1 MQRGVL
7 IKKTI
12 ENHLGKNEIDE
23 ERKKKKNDKEE
34 MDDLAFYMNTS
45 MNFGPRT
52 RKKTQPIKTIKKPT
66 QTKPTQ
72 KKVIQ
77 TKPKKEEKTDLEK
90 AVTKL
95 EKLNVS
101 LKPKSKVKKE
111 DINDKFMKEL
121 QKQPVYVRD
130 YNEKIFEIFYEFI
143 KETQIIKKKKSK
155 EKKMEEEIEE
165 ENEEENEKLK
175 KLIKYH
181 DINTENIVKFLDEI
195 REKSDS
201 KFKFTEY
208 FSYYLLQKIVNGDIK
223 MKYLVC
229 NGESF
234 EKDYKDFLELQLKL
248 KELIKDIDN
257 PIAKELSKDNFF
269 NLENLKN
276 NIFELLKD
284 SSLSEE
290 IKTILKKMKSLLI
303 KKICIKLK
311 LFVENHI
318 NSLGNLV
325 SH

>member
-1 MQRGVL
+1 MQGGVPT
-7 IKKTI
+7 KETI
-12 ENHLGKNEIDE
+12 VTHLQKNETDK
-23 ERKKKKNDKEE
+23 ERKKKKEENDK
-34 MDDLAFYMNTS
+34 MDDLVSSMNMG

-52 RKKTQPIKTIKKPT
+52 RKKTQPRKTITKPT
-66 QTKPTQ
+66 QTKKTTQ
-72 KKVIQ
+72 PKKVVL
-77 TKPKKEEKTDLEK
+77 KKTDLDK
-90 AVTKL
+90 VVSRL

-101 LKPKSKVKKE
+101 LKPKTKKE
-111 DINDKFMKEL
+111 DINDKFIKEL

-130 YNEKIFEIFYEFI
+130 YNEKLFEILYKFI
-143 KETQIIKKKKSK
+143 KDTKF
-155 EKKMEEEIEE
+155 EED
-165 ENEEENEKLK
+165 NEELK
-175 KLIKYH
+175 DMIKYH
-181 DINTENIVKFLDEI
+181 NINTENILKFLDEI
-195 REKSDS
+195 KGKSNS

-234 EKDYKDFLELQLKL
+234 EKDYKGFLELQLKL
-248 KELIKDIDN
+248 KELIKDIDY

-276 NIFELLKD
+276 NISELLKD

-311 LFVENHI
+311 LFVNNHI
-318 NSLGNLV
+318 NSLGNLI
-325 SH
+325 SR

>member
-1 MQRGVL
+1 MQGGVPT
-7 IKKTI
+7 KKTI
-12 ENHLGKNEIDE
+12 ITYLQKNETDK
-23 ERKKKKNDKEE
+23 ERNKEREKKKNDKEE
-34 MDDLAFYMNTS
+34 MDDLVNYMNMG

-52 RKKTQPIKTIKKPT
+52 RKKTQPIKTI
-66 QTKPTQ
+66 TKPIQ
-72 KKVIQ
+72 KKTIQ
-77 TKPKKEEKTDLEK
+77 TKPKKEKKTDLEK

-121 QKQPVYVRD
+121 KKQPVYVRD
-130 YNEKIFEIFYEFI
+130 YNEKVFEIFYKFI
-143 KETQIIKKKKSK
+143 KETK
-155 EKKMEEEIEE
+155 IEE
-165 ENEEENEKLK
+165 DNEELK
-175 KLIKYH
+175 DMIKYH
-181 DINTENIVKFLDEI
+181 NINTENIVKFLDEI

-276 NIFELLKD
+276 NISELLKD
-284 SSLSEE
+284 SSLSDD

-318 NSLGNLV
+318 NSLGNLI

>member
-1 MQRGVL
+1 MQGGVPT
-7 IKKTI
+7 KKTI
-12 ENHLGKNEIDE
+12 LTHLQKNETDK
-23 ERKKKKNDKEE
+23 EREKKKNDKEK
-34 MDDLAFYMNTS
+34 MDDLVSFMNMG

-52 RKKTQPIKTIKKPT
+52 RKKTQPIKTIIKPT
-66 QTKPTQ
+66 QS
-72 KKVIQ
+72 KKTV
-77 TKPKKEEKTDLEK
+77 KDKKTDLDK
-90 AVTKL
+90 TISKL

-101 LKPKSKVKKE
+101 LKPKLKPKKE

-121 QKQPVYVRD
+121 KKQPVYVRD
-130 YNEKIFEIFYEFI
+130 YNEKVFEIFYKFI
-143 KETQIIKKKKSK
+143 KETK
-155 EKKMEEEIEE
+155 IEE
-165 ENEEENEKLK
+165 DNEELK
-175 KLIKYH
+175 DMIKYH
-181 DINTENIVKFLDEI
+181 NINTENILKFLDEI
-195 REKSDS
+195 KGKSDS
-201 KFKFTEY
+201 NFKFTEY

-234 EKDYKDFLELQLKL
+234 EKDYKEFLELQLKL

-276 NIFELLKD
+276 NISELLKD
-284 SSLSEE
+284 SSLSDD

-318 NSLGNLV
+318 NSLGNLI

>member
-1 MQRGVL
+1 MQGGVPT
-7 IKKTI
+7 KKTI
-12 ENHLGKNEIDE
+12 LTHLQKNETDK
-23 ERKKKKNDKEE
+23 EREKKKNDKEK
-34 MDDLAFYMNTS
+34 MDDLVSFMNMG

-52 RKKTQPIKTIKKPT
+52 RKKTQPIKTIIKPT
-66 QTKPTQ
+66 QS
-72 KKVIQ
+72 KKTV
-77 TKPKKEEKTDLEK
+77 KDKKTDLDK
-90 AVTKL
+90 TISKL

-101 LKPKSKVKKE
+101 LKPKLKPKKE

-121 QKQPVYVRD
+121 KKQPVYVRD
-130 YNEKIFEIFYEFI
+130 YNEKVFEIFYKFI
-143 KETQIIKKKKSK
+143 KETK
-155 EKKMEEEIEE
+155 IEE
-165 ENEEENEKLK
+165 DNEELK
-175 KLIKYH
+175 DMIKYH
-181 DINTENIVKFLDEI
+181 NINTENIVKFLDEI

-276 NIFELLKD
+276 NISELLKD
-284 SSLSEE
+284 SSLSDD

-318 NSLGNLV
+318 NSLGNLI